1 MTIERISCA
10 PGDSNNED
18 LVAVFETD
26 GLLDLL
32 VVDGATSVADRD
44 YADTGSGDVAWFVQS
59 FASELGKTID
69 AARSQ
74 ADSLRLAI
82 DAVRRMYAELTA
94 GQDVPLYAH
103 PLAALTWIR
112 IRHLPDA
119 LDLSLYCLGDCKAL
133 AIDGAGAVTDL
144 DPYENPFET
153 VVQDAVAQLAAHGVL
168 DPKERLQ
175 RLLPLLRERREAQ
188 HAAPAPAVLC
198 LAPQGEFG
206 ARERSL
212 RLPPD
217 TAVLAMSDGFYRL
230 VDPYGLMTWDEL
242 ARRCRVEGLA
252 SLMRELRA
260 FETARAGA
268 AAPAVKNADDASA
281 ILWTPQASRLDQRG
295 PRAPTAED
303 HP

>member
-44 YADTGSGDVAWFVQS
+44 YADTDNADVAWFVQS
-59 FASELGKTID
+59 FAAELGKTID

-82 DAVRRMYAELTA
+82 DAVRRAYAERTA
-94 GQDVPLYAH
+94 GQAVPLYAQ

-112 IRHLPDA
+112 IRHRPEA

-133 AIDGAGAVTDL
+133 AIDGAGVVTDL

-153 VVQDAVAQLAAHGVL
+153 VVQDAVAQLAAQGVL
-168 DPKERLQ
+168 DPGQRFQ
-175 RLLPLLRERREAQ
+175 RLLPLLRERREVQ
-188 HAAPAPAVLC
+188 HAAPAPAALC
-198 LAPQGEFG
+198 LAPQGEFS
-206 ARERSL
+206 AREIAL
-212 RLPPD
+212 RLAPD
-217 TAVLAMSDGFYRL
+217 SAVLAMSDGFYRL

-268 AAPAVKNADDASA
+268 AALAVKNADDASA
-281 ILWTPQASRLDQRG
+281 ILWTPPSSRHDQRG
-295 PRAPTAED
+295 LTAPTAED
-303 HP
+303 QP

>member
-44 YADTGSGDVAWFVQS
+44 YADADNGDVAWFVQS
-59 FASELGKTID
+59 FAAELGKTID
-69 AARSQ
+69 AARAQ
-74 ADSLRLAI
+74 GDSLRLAI
-82 DAVRRMYAELTA
+82 DAVRRAYAERTA
-94 GQDVPLYAH
+94 GHEVPLYAQ

-112 IRHLPDA
+112 IRHRPEA

-133 AIDGAGAVTDL
+133 AIDGAGVVTDL

-153 VVQDAVAQLAAHGVL
+153 VVQDAVTQLAAQGVL
-168 DPKERLQ
+168 DPGQRFQ
-175 RLLPLLRERREAQ
+175 RLLPLLRERREVQ
-188 HAAPAPAVLC
+188 HAAPAPAALC
-198 LAPQGEFG
+198 LAPQGEFS
-206 ARERSL
+206 AREIAL
-212 RLPPD
+212 RLAPD
-217 TAVLAMSDGFYRL
+217 SAVLAMSDGFYRL
-230 VDPYGLMTWDEL
+230 VDPYGLMSWDEL

-281 ILWTPQASRLDQRG
+281 ILWTPPSSRHDQRG
-295 PRAPTAED
+295 PTAPTAED
-303 HP
+303 QP